1 MGDRFYPTPA
11 LDKLSEI
18 GINELCDQIESGKSY
33 QDLANDMG
41 MAVSLIHKFLNLP
54 NNKEYSETARTNSA
68 EAWLDKGLAKIE
80 SSMSKSGDV
89 DPSAARAYAQECAR
103 RAAIRNPIYKDKAQ
117 VDLHIKVSRSEAEI
131 ESRIIELSAE
141 AGIIGVVGSEAE
153 DTEYQQI
160 THVLP

>member
-1 MGDRFYPTPA
+1 MNITLKNLEAVVNRINKAVGNTEHNAIGNYQ
-11 LDKLSEI
+11 LDNAYGGWMLVKI
-18 GINELCDQIESGKSY
+18 MNDGGGI
-33 QDLANDMG
+33 
-41 MAVSLIHKFLNLP
+41 
-54 NNKEYSETARTNSA
+54 NSA

-117 VDLHIKVSRSEAEI
+117 VDLHVKVTRSEAEI

-141 AGIIGVVGSEAE
+141 AGIIGVIGSEAE
-153 DTEYQQI
+153 DTEHQQI
-160 THVLP
+160 PHVLP